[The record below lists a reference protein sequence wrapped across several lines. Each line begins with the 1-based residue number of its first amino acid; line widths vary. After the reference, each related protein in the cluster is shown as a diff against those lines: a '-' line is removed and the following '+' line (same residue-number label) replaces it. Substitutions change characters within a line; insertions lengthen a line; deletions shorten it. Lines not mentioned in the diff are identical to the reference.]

1 MVCACREEQFCVY
14 PFQSTSR
21 CTLGCAGYAL
31 PIGQVLF
38 SALPYL
44 YFVRHGRVLS
54 LYPLKPEDNQ
64 KGCFRT
70 LACVLLSCASH
81 PVEVTASV
89 DIYPSRISRGKSTP
103 CQIAPAANNTAFFS
117 TRLTSFAYL
126 AAVNFIHWSF
136 SLPPS
141 TKGLQRNPQLH
152 RRPFPKVRYSSHC
165 ILLHKPKGQLTTS
178 RITPLTRNFATVT
191 SERCHIFI
199 ILYLCIGM
207 LPDEPSIGTEPNFS
221 SFK

>member
-1 MVCACREEQFCVY
+1 MEGI
-14 PFQSTSR
+14 
-21 CTLGCAGYAL
+21 TLYS
-31 PIGQVLF
+31 IKSSIVSQRF
-38 SALPYL
+38 SI
-44 YFVRHGRVLS
+44 
-54 LYPLKPEDNQ
+54 
-64 KGCFRT
+64 
-70 LACVLLSCASH
+70 AS
-81 PVEVTASV
+81 ETASGCGNGSLG
-89 DIYPSRISRGKSTP
+89 IIKLLTISRGKSTP

-117 TRLTSFAYL
+117 TRSTLFAYL